1 LVRVIRTGG
10 FPQEKLYLLSGRC
23 ALIRVTKLQYTFLL
37 LVIVQALHSL
47 EEYVGRLYEVFPPAQ
62 FVSGL
67 ISRNHERGFIIFNI
81 ALVAFGLWCFGW
93 PIRRH
98 WPSAALCA
106 WIWVGIELV
115 NGVGHPLWSLLV
127 MRYTPGVA
135 TAPVLLVLA
144 LYLAWQLRSAA
155 D

>member
-1 LVRVIRTGG
+1 MRR
-10 FPQEKLYLLSGRC
+10 
-23 ALIRVTKLQYTFLL
+23 LQYTFLL

-47 EEYVGRLYEVFPPAQ
+47 EEFAGRLYEVFPPAR

-67 ISRNHERGFIIFNI
+67 VSQNLERGFIILNV
-81 ALVAFGLWCFGW
+81 ALLTFGLWCFFW
-93 PIRRH
+93 PIRRR

-115 NGVGHPLWSLLV
+115 NGVGHPLWSLSVL
-127 MRYTPGVA
+127 RYTPGVA

-144 LYLAWQLRSAA
+144 LYLAWQLVTVA
-155 D
+155 